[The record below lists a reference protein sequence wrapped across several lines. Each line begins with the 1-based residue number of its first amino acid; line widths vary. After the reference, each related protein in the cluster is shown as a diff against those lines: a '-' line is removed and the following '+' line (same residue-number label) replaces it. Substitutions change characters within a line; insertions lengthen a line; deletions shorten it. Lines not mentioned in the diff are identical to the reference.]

1 MKATFAYWGNYTI
14 AFNAIFQKLGV
25 DFIPPKRTNQEAIKE
40 GARLSPEMYCF
51 PLKANIGNYLEA
63 IRRGAD
69 TIFMVTNLGGSCRL
83 RYYSDI
89 QKKSLKDAGY
99 DIDFVTFDQSPWDI
113 YLKIKEMS
121 KASFW
126 KIIEALW
133 FFELKLRL
141 IEGLEKKANYLRP
154 REIKKG
160 ETDEIIKSFLP
171 NIDKADSGRKI
182 RKLKKEIKEKLSK
195 IGIDKNKIVPKVGI
209 IGEIFTVS
217 DDSINFEIEKKL
229 GNEGIEVHREMDI
242 TYHLKK
248 KIFPWKDWNMQRKI
262 IPYLKSTVGGHGRD
276 AIYEMLE
283 YVKKDFDGIV
293 HLLPLNCMPESTVR
307 PILQKIHFE
316 SNIPLL
322 SLSLDEEVGEAGII
336 TRIEAFADVVKN
348 YYGKKSKR

>member
-14 AFNAIFQKLGV
+14 AFNAIFQKLGI
-25 DFIPPKRTNQEAIKE
+25 DFISPEKTNQEAIKE

-69 TIFMVTNLGGSCRL
+69 TIFMVTSLGGSCRL

-99 DIDFVTFDQSPWDI
+99 NVNFITFDQSPLDI
-113 YLKIKEMS
+113 YLKIKKIS
-121 KASFW
+121 KAPFW
-126 KIIEALW
+126 KIIDAFW
-133 FFELKLRL
+133 FFEQKLRL
-141 IEGLEKKANYLRP
+141 VEWLEREADRLRP

-160 ETDEIIKSFLP
+160 KTDEVIRSFLP
-171 NIDKADSGRKI
+171 KIDKAVNGREV
-182 RKLKKEIKEKLSK
+182 RRLKRQIERELSN
-195 IGIDKNKIVPKVGI
+195 IEIDKDKAIPKVGI

-229 GNEGIEVHREMDI
+229 GNEGIEVYREMDI

-248 KIFPWKDWNMQRKI
+248 KIFPWKDWNIQRKI
-262 IPYLKSTVGGHGRD
+262 MPYLKSTVGGHGRD

-283 YVKKDFDGIV
+283 YVKRDFDGII

-322 SLSLDEEVGEAGII
+322 SLSLDEEVGEAGIV

-348 YYGKKSKR
+348 YYGKKSKK